1 MTKFKLLLLFLI
13 SNYTFG
19 QQLISGY
26 YNSELKLAF
35 DPISK
40 MVTGYYESYTGL
52 DEIIQHPVFSCIFY
66 IQGKVNSK
74 KFAIKT
80 FYPDNKNNDK
90 ITGTLEIINS
100 KTCKIK
106 LPEEHGGC
114 WNVQHFAD
122 EPVNFTLDKKTNWI
136 QIRYIKSLKSYF
148 YSDKSTTEKT
158 NVYLIQ
164 GDFDCIEKKEQ
175 DWALCN
181 YFGEKSSKKG
191 WILLKDLNKLE

>member
-1 MTKFKLLLLFLI
+1 MTKLIIFFLLLI
-13 SNYTFG
+13 SNGTFG
-19 QQLISGY
+19 QQLISGDY
-26 YNSELKLAF
+26 DSELKLAF

-52 DEIIQHPVFSCIFY
+52 DETTQQPLFSCIFY
-66 IQGKVNSK
+66 IEGKAKSK

-80 FYPDNKNNDK
+80 YYPDNKNDDK
-90 ITGTLEIINS
+90 ITGALEIVNS

-136 QIRYIKSLKSYF
+136 QIRYVKSLKSYF

-158 NVYLIQ
+158 KAYLVQ
-164 GDFDCIEKKEQ
+164 GNFVCIEKIEQ
-175 DWALCN
+175 DWAFCT
-181 YFGEKSSKKG
+181 YFGEKNSKKG
-191 WILLKDLNKLE
+191 WILLKDLNKLV

>member
-1 MTKFKLLLLFLI
+1 MIKLKIFFLLLI
-13 SNYTFG
+13 SNGTFG
-19 QQLISGY
+19 QQLISGD

-35 DPISK
+35 DPSSK

-52 DEIIQHPVFSCIFY
+52 DETTQQPKFSCIFY
-66 IQGKVNSK
+66 IEGKIKSK

-80 FYPDNKNNDK
+80 YYPDYKNDDK
-90 ITGTLEIINS
+90 IIGTLEIVNS

-114 WNVQHFAD
+114 WNVQHFVD

-136 QIRYIKSLKSYF
+136 QIRYVKNLKSYF
-148 YSDKSTTEKT
+148 YSDKSITEKT
-158 NVYLIQ
+158 KAYLVQ
-164 GDFDCIEKKEQ
+164 GNFVCIEKIEQ
-175 DWALCN
+175 NWAFCI

-191 WILLKDLNKLE
+191 WIQLKDLNIIE